1 MHFEVKR
8 GRTSY
13 GFLHFAIIQLSCLCF
28 APLLCSASV
37 NTDITKWYPRAPLG
51 EVQHSHDVHA
61 ATATTGP
68 EEEGWHCIM
77 ESIQPWL
84 VRALMFSPFPPLYFS
99 CPDVMLI
106 TVLFFSASFSLLL
119 LCNAYNAS
127 ETMIALRF
135 SVCLVYLFFFLPWVL
150 WWLLPLKCFKFF
162 RSLYMKRNKGHVL
175 TLCAHPCSA
184 NTYSLNEKEN
194 LKKMKSQQD
203 PESDSFTLEWELK
216 W

>member
-1 MHFEVKR
+1 MFMLQLQPQVLKR
-8 GRTSY
+8 KAGTVLWKASSP
-13 GFLHFAIIQLSCLCF
+13 GLSGLWCF
-28 APLLCSASV
+28 PLSL
-37 NTDITKWYPRAPLG
+37 
-51 EVQHSHDVHA
+51 
-61 ATATTGP
+61 
-68 EEEGWHCIM
+68 
-77 ESIQPWL
+77 
-84 VRALMFSPFPPLYFS
+84 PLYFS

-106 TVLFFSASFSLLL
+106 TILFFTASFSLLL

-127 ETMIALRF
+127 ETTIALRF
-135 SVCLVYLFFFLPWVL
+135 SVWLFCFFFFSPWVL

-175 TLCAHPCSA
+175 TLCVHPCSA
-184 NTYSLNEKEN
+184 TTYSLNEKEN